1 MKDADLIDS
10 YLNPSKRVP
19 EGDYTKH
26 KAALRRLVNRNLI
39 KNHGPK
45 FEENPNKGIF
55 WEKNIASVPEL
66 TDHDDS
72 TNQ

>member
-1 MKDADLIDS
+1 MNDEKLIDS
-10 YLNPSKRVP
+10 FLNNPRIP
-19 EGDYTKH
+19 EADYTKH

-45 FEENPNKGIF
+45 FEENPNKGIY
-55 WEKNIASVPEL
+55 WNNNIAYVPEL
-66 TDHDDS
+66 NEHSDS